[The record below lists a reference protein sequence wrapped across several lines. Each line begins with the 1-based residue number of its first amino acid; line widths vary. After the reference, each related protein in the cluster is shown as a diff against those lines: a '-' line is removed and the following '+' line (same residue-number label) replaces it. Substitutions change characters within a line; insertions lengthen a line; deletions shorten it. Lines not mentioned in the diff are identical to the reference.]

1 MSQCH
6 FGIWITQYTETEDG
20 SAENSHQS
28 TVTSFMYEVIRSGL
42 LRPVVPSLGHS
53 RSEKCEY
60 RYCKGQTEVVKTDI
74 PSGGLRKTDI
84 SIPDCPLELN
94 RLSAKGSQ
102 SSHNHALAFFK
113 SILGLS
119 FLPLYVVRCVIYM
132 LLSIIGDVCLEGL
145 QILLPATNA

>member
-74 PSGGLRKTDI
+74 PSGGAQKNGYFDPRLPPRAKPLIRKGI
-84 SIPDCPLELN
+84 S
-94 RLSAKGSQ
+94 K
-102 SSHNHALAFFK
+102 
-113 SILGLS
+113 
-119 FLPLYVVRCVIYM
+119 
-132 LLSIIGDVCLEGL
+132 
-145 QILLPATNA
+145 